1 MKTIAV
7 YSAVIFAVLIV
18 LRILWW
24 SVVRPVMLRV
34 VEVRLSKIVDDIR
47 ILRLSELPKEDN
59 AALTEINRMTLLA
72 MRVLP
77 RFNLAEFMMA
87 KPSAGTNTVSKNYIA
102 VIRHASPE
110 IRDLNGRLFDMVRT
124 SLTVNSI
131 GIVPFVLFFGMLVK
145 GGRMLAGFSQYMSE
159 LNQRFVQAM
168 ISESLT
174 MDRQK

>member
-59 AALTEINRMTLLA
+59 AA
-72 MRVLP
+72 
-77 RFNLAEFMMA
+77 
-87 KPSAGTNTVSKNYIA
+87 
-102 VIRHASPE
+102 
-110 IRDLNGRLFDMVRT
+110 
-124 SLTVNSI
+124 
-131 GIVPFVLFFGMLVK
+131 FVLSM
-145 GGRMLAGFSQYMSE
+145 M
-159 LNQRFVQAM
+159 
-168 ISESLT
+168 
-174 MDRQK
+174 